1 MKKTLRFSFGVA
13 LFTMLFPF
21 CTISAQSK
29 LRSFEEDSPNK
40 KVNTDKN
47 FSSSRYFTPGFIPT
61 MSIGYGF
68 VDSDGYTYEAT
79 FGVNYEFAQNLYIG
93 ARIGYLGG
101 GSHFYDQGMTFDSN
115 MHFISI
121 PLELG
126 YTLVNEQ
133 KYGIVPFVGLGF
145 NIGLS
150 GDAEINNYET
160 DLEIGGDLGVDGR
173 AGLRLML
180 SGWTISG
187 TYHFPLNNNQEGFFG
202 EDAYPELSIGWFMFD

>member
-1 MKKTLRFSFGVA
+1 MKNTLRLSFGVA
-13 LFTMLFPF
+13 LFAMLFPF
-21 CTISAQSK
+21 CTLSAQK
-29 LRSFEEDSPNK
+29 NLRSFDDDSYAGNA
-40 KVNTDKN
+40 NTYRTTTRN
-47 FSSSRYFTPGFIPT
+47 SYAGGLIPT

-79 FGVNYEFAQNLYIG
+79 VGVNYEFVPNLYVG
-93 ARIGYLGG
+93 ARIGYMGG
-101 GSHFYDQGMTFDSN
+101 GYHFYEQGVTYNSD

-187 TYHFPLNNNQEGFFG
+187 TYHFPLNNKQEGFFG
-202 EDAYPELSIGWFMFD
+202 EDAYPELSIGWFLFN